1 MKKVHV
7 CFQLVLLMLSFI
19 FCERGWCA
27 QRLPVL
33 NDYMRIKT
41 VGEPDLSPDG
51 RWVVYTLEENVNK
64 TSAIRNIWIVSY
76 DGKISKQL
84 TNDKQA
90 SNYLPKWSPNGQWI
104 AFLSDSDDSLRL
116 LNKQNGKIIRL
127 TNNHYDVSDF
137 TWAPDS
143 QSIAFIASEA
153 KEKASKNKPIIITRY
168 LFKKDI
174 QGYLSEKRTHLY
186 RIALQSKQIELL
198 TPGPYDEWAPAWSP
212 NGKYIAFISKRGAE
226 PDRSYNSDVYVISN
240 KSGSKAIQLT
250 RSPGAGMD
258 PDWESTPSWSPDNSQ
273 ITYLSFNNKSP
284 IYAPTQLAIVRLDS
298 RHERIIAP
306 LDRWFTKPEWSEDGK
321 KIYAL
326 IETSRNTHLSEIDV
340 STGDVKALTKGK
352 HVDSEFSIAQQHI
365 VVVSSDDQHPPELF
379 AVENTLRPLTNH
391 NQKLL
396 DEVQFR
402 PVEDI
407 EFKSADGTL
416 IEGLLLKPANYK
428 PGTPYPALLNLHG
441 GPVYQFSHEF
451 NFDWQWLAAQGYTI
465 IAPNPRGSSGR
476 GFDFSNAI
484 NADWGNLDVK
494 DVLAS
499 VDYAIEKGIVDPNKL
514 AVGGW
519 SYGGMLTDYVIAS
532 TQRFKAA
539 VSGAGTGSILGNYG
553 VDQYTLDYESELGK
567 PWLNTQLYMK
577 LSYPLMKAN
586 KIKTPT
592 LFMCA
597 SFDFNM
603 PCIGSEQLYQALRSQ
618 NIPTELIIYPEQYH
632 SLDRPDFQI
641 DRLQRFKD
649 WMDFYLKKVN

>member
-1 MKKVHV
+1 
-7 CFQLVLLMLSFI
+7 
-19 FCERGWCA
+19 
-27 QRLPVL
+27 
-33 NDYMRIKT
+33 MRIKT

-51 RWVVYTLEENVNK
+51 KWIVYTLEENVNK
-64 TSAIRNIWIVSY
+64 TSAIRNIWLVSY
-76 DGKISKQL
+76 DGKVSKQL
-84 TNDKQA
+84 TNNKKA

-116 LNKQNGKIIRL
+116 LNRQSGQIIRL
-127 TNNHYDVSDF
+127 TNNQYEVSDF
-137 TWAPDS
+137 TWSPDS
-143 QSIAFIASEA
+143 QNLAFIASEPT
-153 KEKASKNKPIIITRY
+153 EKASKNKPIIITRF
-168 LFKKDI
+168 LFKKDTE
-174 QGYLSEKRTHLY
+174 GYLCDKRTHLY
-186 RIALQSKQIELL
+186 RIALQSKQVELL
-198 TPGPYDEWAPAWSP
+198 TPGSYDEWSPVWSP
-212 NGKYIAFISKRGAE
+212 NGEYIAFVSKRGAE
-226 PDRSYNSDVYVISN
+226 PDRNYNSDVYVISS
-240 KSGSKAIQLT
+240 KTGGKAIQLT
-250 RSPGAGMD
+250 RFPGAGMD
-258 PDWESTPSWSPDNSQ
+258 PDWESIPSWSPDNSQ

-284 IYAPTQLAIVRLDS
+284 IYAPTQLAIVKLAS
-298 RHERIIAP
+298 HQERIVAP
-306 LDRWFTKPEWSEDGK
+306 IDRWFTKPEWSEDGK

-326 IETSRNTHLSEIDV
+326 IETSRNTHLNEIDV
-340 STGDVKALTKGK
+340 LTGEVKALTKGEQ
-352 HVDSEFSIAQQHI
+352 VDSEFATAKQHI

-379 AVENTLRPLTNH
+379 AVENTLRPLTHH

-396 DEVQFR
+396 DEVIFR
-402 PVEDI
+402 PVENI

-428 PGTPYPALLNLHG
+428 PGKQYPALLNLHG

-451 NFDWQWLAAQGYTI
+451 NFEWQWLAAQGYTI
-465 IAPNPRGSSGR
+465 IAPNPRGSSGK

-499 VDYAIEKGIVDPNKL
+499 VDYAISKGIVDPNQL

-539 VSGAGTGSILGNYG
+539 VSGAGTGNVLGNYG

-567 PWLNTQLYMK
+567 PWLNPQIYMK

-597 SFDFNM
+597 SLDFNM

-649 WMDFYLKKVN
+649 WMDFYLKKLN